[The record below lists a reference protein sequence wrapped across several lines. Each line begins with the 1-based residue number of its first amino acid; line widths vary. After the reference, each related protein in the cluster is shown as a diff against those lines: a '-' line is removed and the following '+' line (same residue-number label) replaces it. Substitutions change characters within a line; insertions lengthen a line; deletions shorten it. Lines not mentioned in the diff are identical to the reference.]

1 MLLTNKHINDILI
14 AKSGKTKRCSSPTA
28 QAPAQI
34 RQYKSLQIELKKRR
48 SLCFSQSYSEICL
61 WTLTAGAQG
70 TNSTLRRPHVFT
82 GHLQICNGKKRA
94 IKTK

>member
-34 RQYKSLQIELKKRR
+34 RQYKSLQIELKKGDR
-48 SLCFSQSYSEICL
+48 Y
-61 WTLTAGAQG
+61 
-70 TNSTLRRPHVFT
+70 VFHKVIRKYVY
-82 GHLQICNGKKRA
+82 GH
-94 IKTK
+94 